1 MPGIEV
7 ERVFMNFDEFPEVKN
22 MILKKA
28 SEVAIHF
35 EDIEIGIRTRR
46 YDGIEMILMDHADF
60 SKRRTPKI

>member
-1 MPGIEV
+1 
-7 ERVFMNFDEFPEVKN
+7 